1 MYVCYFYFFNGIK
14 SLNVI
19 DSQLSVFKTSFTL
32 NISPNINIASVISK
46 SVKVYFIS
54 EG

>member
-1 MYVCYFYFFNGIK
+1 M
-14 SLNVI
+14 I
-19 DSQLSVFKTSFTL
+19 DSQLSVFETGFTL
-32 NISPNINIASVISK
+32 NTSANINIGILISR

>member
-1 MYVCYFYFFNGIK
+1 M
-14 SLNVI
+14 I
-19 DSQLSVFKTSFTL
+19 DSQLDVFKTSFTL
-32 NISPNINIASVISK
+32 NTSANINIGTLISK